1 MTVGQNIKKSG
12 KSSSRGIRT
21 DVTQFGT
28 LSAFIWFAYCHC
40 ISKIAN
46 SQTLNSLGPLCNQPL
61 DCKCAPNV
69 ECLDDDKCGPC
80 PPGYTGDG
88 FECEKIRPCELEPCH
103 PGNDFDF

>member
-1 MTVGQNIKKSG
+1 MMYFSLRRFQ
-12 KSSSRGIRT
+12 
-21 DVTQFGT
+21 
-28 LSAFIWFAYCHC
+28 LSFDLHIVIIY
-40 ISKIAN
+40 IAN
-46 SQTLNSLGPLCNQPL
+46 LQTLNSLGPLCNQPL